1 MLFSSSSLR
10 QFLDLPNLDSSSDS
24 ASGASTSTTTDNTH
38 SSDSRNTITLSAIV
52 TNTGTNI
59 NVNVTNKGDNR
70 LNDLNKNNNNNNNN
84 LSPTD
89 VLGLDDNTL
98 GTRPSPPASPAPP
111 PYSSFAELQ
120 SSKKRG
126 HLDAS
131 YDGSN
136 QLDNSN
142 RHGNAPL
149 VPDRR

>member
-70 LNDLNKNNNNNNNN
+70 LNDLNKNNNN
-84 LSPTD
+84 LSHTD
-89 VLGLDDNTL
+89 VLGLQDNTL
-98 GTRPSPPASPAPP
+98 GTRPSPPPSPAPP

-120 SSKKRG
+120 SSKKIG
-126 HLDAS
+126 HLNPS

-136 QLDNSN
+136 QLDSSN
-142 RHGNAPL
+142 NKHGNAPL